1 MPKIKYHASAS
12 FDIETEVE
20 VDATDEDAIRAA
32 ILEDLEARYGFVV
45 EIVEVADDR

>member
-20 VDATDEDAIRAA
+20 VDTTDEDTIRTA
-32 ILEDLEARYGFVV
+32 ILDDLEARYGFVV
-45 EIVEVADDR
+45 EIIDD

>member
-1 MPKIKYHASAS
+1 MPKIKYHAFAS

-20 VDATDEDAIRAA
+20 VDTTDENAIREA
-32 ILEDLEARYGFVV
+32 ILEDLEARYGLAI